1 VTFPE
6 GFLWGTAT
14 ASYQVEGA
22 VNEDGRGTSIW
33 DTFSHT
39 PGKVLHGDTGDRAC
53 DQYHRLEEDLD
64 LMADLGLKAYR
75 FSVAWPRIQ
84 PEGSG
89 PTNRKGLDYY
99 RRLVE
104 GLRERSMEP
113 MLTLYHWDLPQAL
126 EDRGGWTSRETSERF
141 AEYAGLVYQALG
153 DVVRLWITLNEPWVS
168 AWNGYG
174 RGVHAPGQK
183 DTSKALA
190 ATHHLLLGHAFA
202 LGRMRSVSH
211 NGNQLGITLNL
222 SAVRPA
228 TEDKADVAAARRVD
242 GNANRLYLDPL
253 FCGSYPE
260 DMLEHYSNA
269 SDFSFV
275 HDDDLEKIS
284 QPIDFLGV
292 NYYFRNT
299 VVAGQGESDLTTAMR
314 FSDLDATTVR
324 PPGVQTTAMGWPVE
338 PDGLTDLLI
347 RLHREYT
354 RIPIYITEN
363 GIAVHDYVD
372 PEGDVDDEE
381 RVAFLDAHFRA
392 AHAAIE
398 RGVDL
403 RGYMVWSLL
412 DNFEWAEGYSKRF
425 GIVFVD
431 YGTQRR
437 IPKMSARWYNEVIEH
452 NGLPDAPTRCVT
464 RSSWPAACWPASRS
478 SSSSSSPRGTSSRA
492 SPAAGLRG
500 DPRPMKK
507 ERESKEDGR
516 YIIFYA
522 FEDEGEENKG
532 EDPGGDSTS

>member
-1 VTFPE
+1 VNFPE

-39 PGKVLHGDTGDRAC
+39 PGKVRHGDTGDIAC

-64 LMADLGLKAYR
+64 LMSDLGIQAYR

-89 PTNRKGLDYY
+89 PANQKGLDYY
-99 RRLVE
+99 RRVVE

-126 EDRGGWTSRETSERF
+126 EDRGGWTVRETSERF
-141 AEYAGLVYQALG
+141 AEYAGIVYEALN
-153 DVVRLWITLNEPWVS
+153 DSVRFWISLNEPWVS

-174 RGVHAPGQK
+174 RGVHAPGIK

-190 ATHHLLLGHAFA
+190 VTHHLLLGHGLALENMRA
-202 LGRMRSVSH
+202 LGRED
-211 NGNQLGITLNL
+211 NQLGITLNL

-228 TEDKADVAAARRVD
+228 TEDAADVEAARRVD

-253 FCGSYPE
+253 FRGSYPQ
-260 DMLEHYSNA
+260 DMLEHYRPDSEFA
-269 SDFSFV
+269 FV
-275 HDDDLEKIS
+275 RDGDLEKIS
-284 QPIDFLGV
+284 APVDFMGV

-299 VVAGQGESDLTTAMR
+299 VVDGRGGSELTTAER
-314 FSDLDATTVR
+314 FSDLNAATVR
-324 PPGVQTTAMGWPVE
+324 PPSVQTTAMGWPVE
-338 PDGLTDLLI
+338 PDGLTELLV
-347 RLHREYT
+347 RLHEQYT
-354 RIPIYITEN
+354 RVPIYITEN
-363 GIAVHDYVD
+363 GAAFYDYVD

-381 RVAFLDAHFRA
+381 RIAFLDAHFRA
-392 AHAAIE
+392 AHRAIE
-398 RGVDL
+398 QGVDL

-437 IPKMSARWYNEVIEH
+437 IPKMSARWYREVIER
-452 NGLPDAPTRCVT
+452 NGLPDA
-464 RSSWPAACWPASRS
+464 SSGA
-478 SSSSSSPRGTSSRA
+478 
-492 SPAAGLRG
+492 
-500 DPRPMKK
+500 
-507 ERESKEDGR
+507 
-516 YIIFYA
+516 
-522 FEDEGEENKG
+522 
-532 EDPGGDSTS
+532 